1 MPSETLRGIVL
12 RVANYR
18 EHDRML
24 TLLTPDKGR
33 VDVLSRGCRRPKSC
47 LLPASENFVQ
57 GEFVVF
63 RNQERYTLTACSVT
77 EAFYPVR
84 LDAYRMTC
92 GAYMLQVAQAAANPG
107 QEAETLYELLTDCL
121 HRLCYGEGEAP
132 LMIVNAFLLLFAAD
146 NGYRPRLSHCVHCQ
160 KEIAP
165 AQSALFD
172 ITEGGIV
179 CRGCAQ
185 GALMRLSAAQLQW
198 MRQTLKQGPGVP
210 EIAGNKTLFEV
221 LRRYVESRLETTIK
235 SSKFLP

>member
-1 MPSETLRGIVL
+1 MPSETLQGIVL

-24 TLLTPDKGR
+24 TLLTPDRGR

-47 LLPASENFVQ
+47 LMSASESFVQ

-63 RNQERYTLTACSVT
+63 RSQDRYTLTSCSVG

-92 GAYMLQVAQAAANPG
+92 GAYMLQLSQAAAQTG
-107 QEAETLYELLTDCL
+107 QEAETLYQLLTDSL
-121 HRLCYGEGEAP
+121 RRLCYSEDENP

-146 NGYRPRLSHCVHCQ
+146 NGYRPRLSHCVYCQ
-160 KEIAP
+160 KKIAP
-165 AQSALFD
+165 DQGAGFD
-172 ITEGGIV
+172 IAEGGIC
-179 CRGCAQ
+179 CRACAK
-185 GALMRLSAAQLQW
+185 GALMRLSASQLDW
-198 MRQTLKQGPGVP
+198 MRATLQDGFDVPPVP
-210 EIAGNKTLFEV
+210 EDKTLFEV

>member
-1 MPSETLRGIVL
+1 MPSETLQAIVL

-18 EHDRML
+18 DRDRML

-47 LLPASENFVQ
+47 LMSASENFVQ

-63 RNQERYTLTACSVT
+63 QKQDRYTLTSCAIGES
-77 EAFYPVR
+77 FYPVR

-92 GAYMLQVAQAAANPG
+92 GAYMLQLAQAAAHPG
-107 QEAETLYELLTDCL
+107 QEAEALYELLMESL
-121 HRLCYGEGEAP
+121 RHLCYREDEQA
-132 LMIVNAFLLLFAAD
+132 LTIVNTFLLLFAAV
-146 NGYRPRLSHCVHCQ
+146 NGYRPRLSHCVRCQ
-160 KEIAP
+160 KEIAVGQG
-165 AQSALFD
+165 AGFD
-172 ITEGGIV
+172 IIEGGIC
-179 CRGCAQ
+179 CRDCAP

-198 MRQTLKQGPGVP
+198 MRTVLQTGLDTSAVT
-210 EIAGNKTLFEV
+210 EDKTLFEV